1 MRTLFSVQHN
11 PRNIDIALLI
21 ARVAIGTLMLTHGLP
36 KIALLEAEPVVFM
49 DFMGLGA
56 KMSLLL
62 AIFAEVVCS
71 VLIILGLGTRVAAIP
86 LIITMMVAVFIVH
99 SSDPFSTQ
107 EMGLLYL
114 FGYLLLLI
122 MGSGK
127 YSMDSFISK
136 TNVK

>member
-1 MRTLFSVQHN
+1 
-11 PRNIDIALLI
+11 
-21 ARVAIGTLMLTHGLP
+21 MLTHGLP